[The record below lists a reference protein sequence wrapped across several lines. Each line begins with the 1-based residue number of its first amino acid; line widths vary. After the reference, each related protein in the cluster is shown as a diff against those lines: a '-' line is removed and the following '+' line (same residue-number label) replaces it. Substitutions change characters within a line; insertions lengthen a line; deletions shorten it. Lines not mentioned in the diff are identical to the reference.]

1 LKCAFDGNFTTRVE
15 VSMVFG
21 STKSHYSPN
30 ATTKSVYVVTD
41 DLQFKKLVPRAET
54 DKDDSNPISH
64 FRQGYSV
71 LPGIGESLILNE
83 SSPLSKIKEPNFSQQ
98 NLSKKSIQD
107 ANLTA
112 QNFGETF
119 SYKSHTTSENL
130 DESMT
135 IQGADPDPAHK
146 KSTTIK
152 KPKNKTHNAN
162 SNQKISS
169 KNEASLYCIELN
181 VGYNK
186 ELAYRQ
192 STIQYPNLYKE
203 VAQSNLTDYIGPNF
217 KCEHMMH
224 LKGLRKI
231 AIVGHDGI
239 MVFIDTKGNF
249 MEKVSLSEIFMRGT
263 RQRLKGQ
270 QASQSLVQ
278 NSTVP
283 GYTQD
288 ADALMQLTVTTKN
301 RATIHRTMTNS
312 GQGNPQQRQMLRR

>member
-1 LKCAFDGNFTTRVE
+1 
-15 VSMVFG
+15 
-21 STKSHYSPN
+21 
-30 ATTKSVYVVTD
+30 
-41 DLQFKKLVPRAET
+41 
-54 DKDDSNPISH
+54 
-64 FRQGYSV
+64 
-71 LPGIGESLILNE
+71 LPGIDESLILNE
-83 SSPLSKIKEPNFSQQ
+83 SSPLSKIKEPNLSLQ
-98 NLSKKSIQD
+98 NPSKKSIQD

-135 IQGADPDPAHK
+135 IQGADPATVHK
-146 KSTTIK
+146 KSATIK

-169 KNEASLYCIELN
+169 KDEASLYCTELN

-192 STIQYPNLYKE
+192 SKIQYPNLYKE
-203 VAQSNLTDYIGPNF
+203 VAQSNLTDFIGQNF
-217 KCEHMMH
+217 ECEHMMH

-231 AIVGHDGI
+231 VIVGHDGI

-249 MEKVSLSEIFMRGT
+249 MEKVNLSEIFMRGT
-263 RQRLKGQ
+263 SQRLKGP

-288 ADALMQLTVTTKN
+288 ADALMQLTVTAKN
-301 RATIHRTMTNS
+301 RAAIHRTMTNS